1 MEIFI
6 KSVSGILVAVILGQS
21 LSKQGKDVALLLT
34 MGVCAMVLLA
44 AMRYFKPVVDFFQKL
59 QTLGKLNGEMLS
71 VLLKSVGIGILAEI
85 TGMFCSDSGNA
96 ALGKAIH
103 VLASGVILC
112 LSVPIMTELITLIE
126 EILVSV

>member
-1 MEIFI
+1 MDIFI
-6 KSVSGILVAVILGQS
+6 KSVSGIFVAVILGQS
-21 LSKQGKDVALLLT
+21 LSKQGKDMALLLT
-34 MGVCAMVLLA
+34 MGVCAMVLVA
-44 AMRYFKPVVDFFQKL
+44 ALRYFQPVVDFFHKL
-59 QTLGKLNGEMLS
+59 QSLGKLNGEMLS
-71 VLLKSVGIGILAEI
+71 VLLKAVGIGILAEI
-85 TGMFCSDSGNA
+85 SGMICSDSGNA